1 MFRYSIKY
9 RIFVAG
15 KKMFKYSI
23 KMKLIVNGLQM
34 NEQTNELHKK
44 KN

>member
-9 RIFVAG
+9 RIFAAS
-15 KKMFKYSI
+15 KRMFKYSI